1 MVIGPGE
8 IMGFGCPSQD
18 EVSTGRREWA
28 CEETCVAT
36 PVPAL
41 ANERGSGEGQ
51 SAPRHGRSFDAA
63 SSACG
68 KLPTTNQEPTKSP
81 QAEIPRQQLSDST
94 MVHDPACQSWK
105 CSLFTLS
112 SSVAQSRPTLRHKV
126 AAVGSPYSQLRL
138 YRIRRLCRRNGLSA

>member
-1 MVIGPGE
+1 
-8 IMGFGCPSQD
+8 MGFGRPSQD
-18 EVSTGRREWA
+18 EVSAERREWA

-36 PVPAL
+36 PVSAL
-41 ANERGSGEGQ
+41 ANERGSEGQ

-68 KLPTTNQEPTKSP
+68 KLPTTNQEPTKPP
-81 QAEIPRQQLSDST
+81 QAAIPRQQFSDST
-94 MVHDPACQSWK
+94 IVHDPACQSWK

-112 SSVAQSRPTLRHKV
+112 SSVTQSRPTLRHKV
-126 AAVGSPYSQLRL
+126 AVVGSPYSQLRL